1 MEPYYYSR
9 MNKTY
14 QSACHAMKTGLMELR
29 PSFPVPL
36 LEGREPAKESQSSRR
51 IREALLNRVSY
62 GK

>member
-14 QSACHAMKTGLMELR
+14 QSAYHAMKTGLMELR

-36 LEGREPAKESQSSRR
+36 LEGRELAASRVIVEEANEGESEPQG
-51 IREALLNRVSY
+51 NP
-62 GK
+62 